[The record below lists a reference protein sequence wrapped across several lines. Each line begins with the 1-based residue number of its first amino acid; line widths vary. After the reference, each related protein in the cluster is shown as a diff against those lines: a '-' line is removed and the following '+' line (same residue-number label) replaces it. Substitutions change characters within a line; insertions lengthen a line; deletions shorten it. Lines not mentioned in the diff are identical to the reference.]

1 MDREVGEIV
10 AAVRDMANRIPDP
23 CGLAQ
28 AVSIG
33 MVDMGLVR
41 SVEAV
46 REDGAW
52 SVTIRARVTSPECLH
67 FVYFERE
74 LRAALR
80 ARSDIGQVHVEW
92 DSGLDWLPDDMS
104 EAARTRLRQR
114 RHQIA
119 ALADAT

>member
-1 MDREVGEIV
+1 MDRED
-10 AAVRDMANRIPDP
+10 AAIIADVRDLANRIPDP

-28 AVSIG
+28 ALSIG

-46 REDGAW
+46 REHGAW
-52 SVTIRARVTSPECLH
+52 NITVRARVTSPECLH

-74 LRAALR
+74 LRAALGAR
-80 ARSDIGQVHVEW
+80 ADIGQVHIEW
-92 DSGLDWLPDDMS
+92 DSGLDWLPEDMS
-104 EAARTRLRQR
+104 EAARARLRER

-119 ALADAT
+119 AVAGPT